1 MLGYLTHWTNANT
14 DAAYLLPVFELKL
27 FAHFNVMRVTP
38 EFVHDSVTLEGSRR
52 TRPNALVAAFAKV
65 QVQGLVSR

>member
-1 MLGYLTHWTNANT
+1 MLCCLAHWTNANT
-14 DAAYLLPVFELKL
+14 DAAYLRPVFELEL

-38 EFVHDSVTLEGSRR
+38 EFVYDPLSLKGSSR

-65 QVQGLVSR
+65 